1 MWLVALTLYVLTQ
14 QVYFF
19 GQFNKHMN
27 DIISDLFPSLIG
39 GRLNDLNTSTI
50 PNAKKD
56 GQCDKPINRFFPGR
70 STSSCKP
77 LENLIIRARKSCDQ
91 QQLKPNKRKPSVK
104 RKVKISKS
112 RIKLINSIALEQNN
126 STHAKKSKS
135 VIQSPVN
142 QKKEDELLAKRMKDR
157 IRKAEGR
164 KTPEGRLAALKASRK
179 FRTSKEGKEKI
190 KVYQK
195 KYKNSPKGI
204 ISNSVSN
211 AKSNTRISALNKGRS
226 LKEAIKAGE
235 KAAKDK
241 KADLLEVL
249 NTPCLQ
255 TPPR

>member
-1 MWLVALTLYVLTQ
+1 
-14 QVYFF
+14 
-19 GQFNKHMN
+19 MN

-91 QQLKPNKRKPSVK
+91 QQLKPNKRKPPVK
-104 RKVKISKS
+104 MKISKS
-112 RIKLINSIALEQNN
+112 KIKLINSIASEQNN

-135 VIQSPVN
+135 VIQSPIN

-190 KVYQK
+190 KIYQK

-211 AKSNTRISALNKGRS
+211 AKSNTRISALNKGYS
-226 LKEAIKAGE
+226 MKEARKAGE
-235 KAAKDK
+235 KAAKDE

-249 NTPCLQ
+249 NTSCLQ